1 MKKLI
6 FGIFRPID
14 LVVFMIGISI
24 TFLLLIVMANIDV
37 DDWYFILAMLPAV
50 ISIILVMPV
59 KGHHNVLNLL
69 QEHMKK

>member
-14 LVVFMIGISI
+14 LVIFMIGIST

-37 DDWYFILAMLPAV
+37 DGWYFILALLPAV

-59 KGHHNVLNLL
+59 KEHHNVLNML